1 MINMIDD
8 DSKRCY
14 IRSKC
19 FPSMKTGKYSHCPR
33 AMVVDDKGESNHYLK
48 GTLYMSSWVIIII
61 CVSTLLSELTYY
73 NSLMQYY
80 EFIIW

>member
-1 MINMIDD
+1 
-8 DSKRCY
+8 
-14 IRSKC
+14 
-19 FPSMKTGKYSHCPR
+19 
-33 AMVVDDKGESNHYLK
+33 MVVDDKGESNHYLK

>member
-19 FPSMKTGKYSHCPR
+19 FASMKTGKYSQWLLMTKENPIII
-33 AMVVDDKGESNHYLK
+33 
-48 GTLYMSSWVIIII
+48 YMSSWVIIII